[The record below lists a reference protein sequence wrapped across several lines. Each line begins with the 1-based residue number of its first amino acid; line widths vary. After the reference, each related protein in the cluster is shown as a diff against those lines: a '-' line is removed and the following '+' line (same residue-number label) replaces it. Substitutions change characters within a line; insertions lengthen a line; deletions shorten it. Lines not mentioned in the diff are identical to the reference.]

1 MQELGLPVDAS
12 IPMLGFIGRLD
23 YQKGVDLITESFD
36 WLMDQGVQ
44 LILLGSGREDLE
56 NSLRYTLCLQA
67 SLTVGKDDS
76 SQGSEK
82 EALNTALLVGADFV
96 ALISETCIARQTAL
110 IRITQFSG
118 LEVAFCSYLCN
129 VAFCQCKSLCNT
141 QKNSYL

>member
-56 NSLRYTLCLQA
+56 NSLRSIINLFPFRHLY
-67 SLTVGKDDS
+67 
-76 SQGSEK
+76 
-82 EALNTALLVGADFV
+82 
-96 ALISETCIARQTAL
+96 
-110 IRITQFSG
+110 
-118 LEVAFCSYLCN
+118 
-129 VAFCQCKSLCNT
+129 
-141 QKNSYL
+141 